1 MNQKIKLTKYE
12 YKNRKYIM
20 YMLFSTVIF
29 LGCAILGIQIIDI
42 NSINSLPILEDLNSI
57 NIIIGIIAIPSCL
70 LYYYMYKNNEFFIL
84 TLSYISIL
92 IEYLYVNFINNNSV
106 LIEQLITFTF
116 VFRVFLLT
124 IAILNES
131 KYANRIVTNKKR
143 YIILA
148 AVINIIGVFIE
159 VKFNVNDILISN
171 SRVLWNI
178 FQYGILIYYFI
189 LLVLLSIRCVRKN
202 IFIYTIFITTIS
214 IFTIR
219 RLFYF
224 NIFLKYSDKILEY
237 NKTLTF
243 IAYCILLIGLYIEV
257 IRRIEESIRLNNKV
271 SDFNELKIKYKE
283 IKEIEKA
290 KSQFF
295 ANLSHEIKTPIN
307 IIYSCI
313 QLLEVNKINGEKAL
327 SDAYNKYDNTLKQ
340 NCYRLL
346 RLVNNL
352 VDMTKIDSGYMK
364 LIFINCEIVS
374 LVEDI
379 TLSIIP
385 YVESKN
391 INIVFDTYIEELEIR
406 CDPESMERVILNLLS
421 NAIKFTNNDGNI
433 SVIVEADDKYVFIRV
448 KDDGIGISKDIRED
462 IFNRFVQEDK
472 SLNRKN
478 EGSGIGLA
486 LVKSLVE
493 LHDGEVYLEDVSEG
507 SEFVVKLPNIKIN
520 EEVNNHNRVMDVE
533 SKPLVQKIN
542 IEFSDIYEL
551 YWYYER
557 NCIPKK
563 LEIQFLFLKFSKI
576 K

>member
-12 YKNRKYIM
+12 DKNRKYIM

-29 LGCAILGIQIIDI
+29 LAFAILGIQIIDI
-42 NSINSLPILEDLNSI
+42 NSINSLPILNDLNSI
-57 NIIIGIIAIPSCL
+57 NIIVGIIAIPSCL

-131 KYANRIVTNKKR
+131 KYANRIVTNKRK
-143 YIILA
+143 YIVLA

-551 YWYYER
+551 Y
-557 NCIPKK
+557 
-563 LEIQFLFLKFSKI
+563 
-576 K
+576 

>member
-131 KYANRIVTNKKR
+131 KYANRIVTNKRK
-143 YIILA
+143 YIVLA

-551 YWYYER
+551 Y
-557 NCIPKK
+557 
-563 LEIQFLFLKFSKI
+563 
-576 K
+576 

>member
-1 MNQKIKLTKYE
+1 MILKSEQMDYRD
-12 YKNRKYIM
+12 KNRKHIM
-20 YMLFSTVIF
+20 YMLFTTIIF

-57 NIIIGIIAIPSCL
+57 NIVIGIIAIPTCI
-70 LYYYMYKNNEFFIL
+70 LYYYMYRNNEFFIL
-84 TLSYISIL
+84 TLSYVSIL
-92 IEYLYVNFINNNSV
+92 IEYIYVNFINSYNV
-106 LIEQLITFTF
+106 LIQHLITFTF

-124 IAILNES
+124 IAIFNEG
-131 KYANRIVTNKKR
+131 KYANKILKNKRIS
-143 YIILA
+143 IILA
-148 AVINIIGVFIE
+148 MIINFVVTFIE
-159 VKFNVNDILISN
+159 VKFNVNYILISN
-171 SRVLWNI
+171 NKILWNI
-178 FQYGILIYYFI
+178 LQGSVLIYYFI
-189 LLVLLSIRCVRKN
+189 LLILLSIRCIRKN
-202 IFIYTIFITTIS
+202 KFIYTIFITTIS

-219 RLFYF
+219 RIFYF
-224 NIFLKYSDKILEY
+224 DIFFKYSDKILEY
-237 NKTLTF
+237 NKMLTL
-243 IAYCILLIGLYIEV
+243 IAYTILLIGLYIEV
-257 IRRIEESIRLNNKV
+257 IRKIQESISLNNKV
-271 SDFNELKIKYKE
+271 SGFDELKIKYKE

-313 QLLEVNKINGEKAL
+313 QLLDINKKNGEKSL
-327 SDAYNKYDNTLKQ
+327 SDAYNKYEHTLKQ

-379 TLSIIP
+379 TLSIVP

-391 INIVFDTYIEELEIR
+391 INIVFDTYIEELKIR

-421 NAIKFTNNDGNI
+421 NAIKFTDNNGNI
-433 SVIVEADDKYVFIRV
+433 SVFIEADEKYVFIRV
-448 KDDGIGISKDIRED
+448 KDDGIGISEDIREE

-472 SLNRKN
+472 SFNRKK

-493 LHDGEVYLEDVSEG
+493 LHDGEVYLEKVSKG
-507 SEFVVKLPNIKIN
+507 SEFVVKLPNIKID
-520 EEVNNHNRVMDVE
+520 EELDVYNKVMDAE
-533 SKPLVQKIN
+533 SKPLVQRIH

-551 YWYYER
+551 Y
-557 NCIPKK
+557 
-563 LEIQFLFLKFSKI
+563 
-576 K
+576 

>member
-20 YMLFSTVIF
+20 YKLFSTVIF

-42 NSINSLPILEDLNSI
+42 NSINSLPILNDLNSI

-131 KYANRIVTNKKR
+131 KYANRIVTNKRK
-143 YIILA
+143 YIVLA

-224 NIFLKYSDKILEY
+224 NMFLKYSDKILEY

-551 YWYYER
+551 Y
-557 NCIPKK
+557 
-563 LEIQFLFLKFSKI
+563 
-576 K
+576 

>member
-1 MNQKIKLTKYE
+1 MILKSEQMDYRD
-12 YKNRKYIM
+12 KNRKHIM
-20 YMLFSTVIF
+20 YMLFTTIIF

-57 NIIIGIIAIPSCL
+57 NIVIGIIAIPTCI
-70 LYYYMYKNNEFFIL
+70 LYYYMYRNNEFFIL
-84 TLSYISIL
+84 TLSYVSIL
-92 IEYLYVNFINNNSV
+92 IEYIYVNFINSYNV
-106 LIEQLITFTF
+106 LIQHLITFTF

-124 IAILNES
+124 IAIFNEG
-131 KYANRIVTNKKR
+131 KYANKILKNKRIS
-143 YIILA
+143 IILA
-148 AVINIIGVFIE
+148 MIINFVVTFIE
-159 VKFNVNDILISN
+159 VKFNVNYILISN
-171 SRVLWNI
+171 NKILWNI
-178 FQYGILIYYFI
+178 LQGSILIYYFI
-189 LLVLLSIRCVRKN
+189 LLILLSIRCIRKN
-202 IFIYTIFITTIS
+202 KFIYTIFITTIS

-219 RLFYF
+219 RIFYF
-224 NIFLKYSDKILEY
+224 DIFFKYSDKILEY
-237 NKTLTF
+237 NKMLTL
-243 IAYCILLIGLYIEV
+243 IAYTILLIGLYIEV
-257 IRRIEESIRLNNKV
+257 IRKIQESISLNNKV
-271 SDFNELKIKYKE
+271 SGFDELKIKYKE

-313 QLLEVNKINGEKAL
+313 QLLDINKKNGEKSL
-327 SDAYNKYDNTLKQ
+327 SDAYNKYEHTLKQ

-379 TLSIIP
+379 TLSIAP

-391 INIVFDTYIEELEIR
+391 INIVFDTYIEELKIR

-421 NAIKFTNNDGNI
+421 NAIKFTDNNGNI
-433 SVIVEADDKYVFIRV
+433 SVFIEADEKYVFIRV
-448 KDDGIGISKDIRED
+448 KDDGIGISEDIREE

-472 SLNRKN
+472 SFNRKK

-493 LHDGEVYLEDVSEG
+493 LHDGEVYLEKVSKG
-507 SEFVVKLPNIKIN
+507 SEFVVKLPNIKID
-520 EEVNNHNRVMDVE
+520 EELDVYNKVMDAE
-533 SKPLVQKIN
+533 SKPLVQKIH

-551 YWYYER
+551 Y
-557 NCIPKK
+557 
-563 LEIQFLFLKFSKI
+563 
-576 K
+576 

>member
-12 YKNRKYIM
+12 DKNRKYIM

-29 LGCAILGIQIIDI
+29 LAFAILGIQIIDI

-189 LLVLLSIRCVRKN
+189 LLALLSIRCVRKN

-364 LIFINCEIVS
+364 LIFVNCEIVS

-551 YWYYER
+551 Y
-557 NCIPKK
+557 
-563 LEIQFLFLKFSKI
+563 
-576 K
+576 

>member
-1 MNQKIKLTKYE
+1 MILKSEQMDYRE
-12 YKNRKYIM
+12 KNRKHIM
-20 YMLFSTVIF
+20 YMLFTTIIF

-57 NIIIGIIAIPSCL
+57 NIVIGIIAIPTCI
-70 LYYYMYKNNEFFIL
+70 LYYYMYRNNEFFIL
-84 TLSYISIL
+84 TLSYVSIL
-92 IEYLYVNFINNNSV
+92 IEYIYVNFINSYNV
-106 LIEQLITFTF
+106 LTQHLITFTF

-124 IAILNES
+124 IAIFNEG
-131 KYANRIVTNKKR
+131 KYANKILKNKRIS
-143 YIILA
+143 IILA
-148 AVINIIGVFIE
+148 MIINFVVTFIE
-159 VKFNVNDILISN
+159 VKFNVNYILISN
-171 SRVLWNI
+171 NKILWNI
-178 FQYGILIYYFI
+178 FQGSILIYYFI
-189 LLVLLSIRCVRKN
+189 LLILLSIRCIRKN
-202 IFIYTIFITTIS
+202 KFIYTIFITTIS

-219 RLFYF
+219 RIF
-224 NIFLKYSDKILEY
+224 NFDIFFKYSDKILEY
-237 NKTLTF
+237 NKMLTL
-243 IAYCILLIGLYIEV
+243 IAYTILLIGLYIEV
-257 IRRIEESIRLNNKV
+257 IRKIEESISLNNKV
-271 SDFNELKIKYKE
+271 SGFDELKIKYKE

-313 QLLEVNKINGEKAL
+313 QLLDINKKNGEKSL
-327 SDAYNKYDNTLKQ
+327 SDAYNKYEHTLKQ

-379 TLSIIP
+379 TLSIVP

-391 INIVFDTYIEELEIR
+391 INIVFDTYIEELKIR

-421 NAIKFTNNDGNI
+421 NAIKFTDNNGNI
-433 SVIVEADDKYVFIRV
+433 SVFIEADEKYVFIRV
-448 KDDGIGISKDIRED
+448 KDDGIGISEDIREE

-472 SLNRKN
+472 SFNRKK

-493 LHDGEVYLEDVSEG
+493 LHDGEVYLEKVSKG
-507 SEFVVKLPNIKIN
+507 SEFVVKLPNIKID
-520 EEVNNHNRVMDVE
+520 EELDVYNKVMDAE

-551 YWYYER
+551 Y
-557 NCIPKK
+557 
-563 LEIQFLFLKFSKI
+563 
-576 K
+576 

>member
-1 MNQKIKLTKYE
+1 MSLKSEQMDYRD
-12 YKNRKYIM
+12 KNRKHIM
-20 YMLFSTVIF
+20 YMLFTTIIF

-57 NIIIGIIAIPSCL
+57 NIVIGIIAIPTCI
-70 LYYYMYKNNEFFIL
+70 LYYYMYRNNEFFIL
-84 TLSYISIL
+84 TLSYVSIL
-92 IEYLYVNFINNNSV
+92 IEYIYVNFINSYNV
-106 LIEQLITFTF
+106 VIQHLITFTF
-116 VFRVFLLT
+116 VFRIFLLT
-124 IAILNES
+124 IAIFNEG
-131 KYANRIVTNKKR
+131 KYANKILKNKRIS
-143 YIILA
+143 IILA
-148 AVINIIGVFIE
+148 MIINFVIAFIE
-159 VKFNVNDILISN
+159 VKFNVNYILISN
-171 SRVLWNI
+171 NKILWNI
-178 FQYGILIYYFI
+178 LQGSILIYYFI
-189 LLVLLSIRCVRKN
+189 LLILLSIRCIQKN
-202 IFIYTIFITTIS
+202 KFIYTIFITTIS

-219 RLFYF
+219 RIFYF
-224 NIFLKYSDKILEY
+224 DIFFKYSDKILEY
-237 NKTLTF
+237 NKMLTL
-243 IAYCILLIGLYIEV
+243 IAYTILLIGLYIEV
-257 IRRIEESIRLNNKV
+257 IRKIEESISLNNKV
-271 SDFNELKIKYKE
+271 SGFDELKIKYKE

-313 QLLEVNKINGEKAL
+313 QLLDINKKNGEKSL
-327 SDAYNKYDNTLKQ
+327 SDAYNKYEHTLKQ

-379 TLSIIP
+379 TLSIVP

-391 INIVFDTYIEELEIR
+391 INIVFDTYIEELKIR

-421 NAIKFTNNDGNI
+421 NAIKFTDNNGNI
-433 SVIVEADDKYVFIRV
+433 SVFIEADEKYVFIRV
-448 KDDGIGISKDIRED
+448 KDDGIGISEDIREE

-472 SLNRKN
+472 SFNRKK

-493 LHDGEVYLEDVSEG
+493 LHDGEVYLEKVSKG
-507 SEFVVKLPNIKIN
+507 SEFVVKLPNIKIH
-520 EEVNNHNRVMDVE
+520 EELNVYNKVMDAE
-533 SKPLVQKIN
+533 SKPLVQKIH

-551 YWYYER
+551 Y
-557 NCIPKK
+557 
-563 LEIQFLFLKFSKI
+563 
-576 K
+576 

>member
-12 YKNRKYIM
+12 DKNRKYIM

-29 LGCAILGIQIIDI
+29 LAFAILGIQIIDI

-224 NIFLKYSDKILEY
+224 NMFLKYSDKILEY

-551 YWYYER
+551 Y
-557 NCIPKK
+557 
-563 LEIQFLFLKFSKI
+563 
-576 K
+576 

>member
-1 MNQKIKLTKYE
+1 MILKSEQMDYRD
-12 YKNRKYIM
+12 KNRKHIM
-20 YMLFSTVIF
+20 YMLFTTIIF

-57 NIIIGIIAIPSCL
+57 NIVLGIIAIPTCI
-70 LYYYMYKNNEFFIL
+70 LYYYMYRNNEFFIL
-84 TLSYISIL
+84 TLSYVSIL
-92 IEYLYVNFINNNSV
+92 IEYIYVNFINSYNV
-106 LIEQLITFTF
+106 LTQHLITFTF

-124 IAILNES
+124 IAIFNEG
-131 KYANRIVTNKKR
+131 KYANKILKNKRIS
-143 YIILA
+143 IILA
-148 AVINIIGVFIE
+148 MIINFVVTFIE
-159 VKFNVNDILISN
+159 VKFNVNYILISN
-171 SRVLWNI
+171 NKILWNI
-178 FQYGILIYYFI
+178 FQGSILIYYFI
-189 LLVLLSIRCVRKN
+189 LLILLSIRCIRKN
-202 IFIYTIFITTIS
+202 KFIYTIFITTIS

-219 RLFYF
+219 RIF
-224 NIFLKYSDKILEY
+224 NFDIFFKYSDKILEY
-237 NKTLTF
+237 NKMLTL
-243 IAYCILLIGLYIEV
+243 IAYTILLIGLYIEV
-257 IRRIEESIRLNNKV
+257 IRKIEESISLNNKV
-271 SDFNELKIKYKE
+271 SGFDELKIKYKE

-313 QLLEVNKINGEKAL
+313 QLLDINKKNGEKSL
-327 SDAYNKYDNTLKQ
+327 SDAYNKYEHTLKQ

-379 TLSIIP
+379 TLSIVP

-391 INIVFDTYIEELEIR
+391 INIVFDTYIEELKIR

-421 NAIKFTNNDGNI
+421 NAIKFTDNNGNI
-433 SVIVEADDKYVFIRV
+433 SVFIEADEKYVFIRV
-448 KDDGIGISKDIRED
+448 KDDGIGISEDIREE

-472 SLNRKN
+472 SFNRKK

-493 LHDGEVYLEDVSEG
+493 LHDGEVYLEKVSKG
-507 SEFVVKLPNIKIN
+507 SEFVVKLPNIKID
-520 EEVNNHNRVMDVE
+520 EELDVYNKVMDAE

-551 YWYYER
+551 Y
-557 NCIPKK
+557 
-563 LEIQFLFLKFSKI
+563 
-576 K
+576 

>member
-1 MNQKIKLTKYE
+1 MILKSEQMDYRD
-12 YKNRKYIM
+12 KNRKHIM
-20 YMLFSTVIF
+20 YMLFTTIIF

-57 NIIIGIIAIPSCL
+57 NIVIGIIAIPTCI
-70 LYYYMYKNNEFFIL
+70 LYYYMYRNNEFFIL
-84 TLSYISIL
+84 TLSYVSIL
-92 IEYLYVNFINNNSV
+92 IEYIYVNFINSYNV
-106 LIEQLITFTF
+106 LTQHLITFTF

-124 IAILNES
+124 IAIFNEG
-131 KYANRIVTNKKR
+131 KYANKILKNKRIS
-143 YIILA
+143 IILA
-148 AVINIIGVFIE
+148 MIIIFVVTFIE
-159 VKFNVNDILISN
+159 VKFNVNYILISN
-171 SRVLWNI
+171 NKILWNI
-178 FQYGILIYYFI
+178 FQGSILIYYFI
-189 LLVLLSIRCVRKN
+189 LLILLSIRCIRKN
-202 IFIYTIFITTIS
+202 KFIYTIFITTIS

-219 RLFYF
+219 RIF
-224 NIFLKYSDKILEY
+224 NFDIFFKYSDKILEY
-237 NKTLTF
+237 NKMLTL
-243 IAYCILLIGLYIEV
+243 IAYTILLIGLYIEV
-257 IRRIEESIRLNNKV
+257 IRKIEESISLNNKV
-271 SDFNELKIKYKE
+271 SGFDELKIKYKE

-313 QLLEVNKINGEKAL
+313 QLLDINKKNGEKSL
-327 SDAYNKYDNTLKQ
+327 SDAYNKYEHTLKQ

-379 TLSIIP
+379 TLSIVP

-391 INIVFDTYIEELEIR
+391 INIVFDTYIEELKIR

-421 NAIKFTNNDGNI
+421 NAIKFTDNNGNI
-433 SVIVEADDKYVFIRV
+433 SVFIEADEKYVFIRV
-448 KDDGIGISKDIRED
+448 KDDGIGISEDIREK

-472 SLNRKN
+472 SFNRKK

-493 LHDGEVYLEDVSEG
+493 LHDGEVYLEKVSKG
-507 SEFVVKLPNIKIN
+507 SEFVVKLPNIKID
-520 EEVNNHNRVMDVE
+520 EELDVYNKVMDAE

-551 YWYYER
+551 Y
-557 NCIPKK
+557 
-563 LEIQFLFLKFSKI
+563 
-576 K
+576 

>member
-57 NIIIGIIAIPSCL
+57 NIIVGIIAIPSCL

-131 KYANRIVTNKKR
+131 KYANRIVTNKRK
-143 YIILA
+143 YIVLA

-551 YWYYER
+551 Y
-557 NCIPKK
+557 
-563 LEIQFLFLKFSKI
+563 
-576 K
+576 

>member
-12 YKNRKYIM
+12 YKNRKYII

-131 KYANRIVTNKKR
+131 KYANRIVTNKRK
-143 YIILA
+143 YIVLA

-551 YWYYER
+551 Y
-557 NCIPKK
+557 
-563 LEIQFLFLKFSKI
+563 
-576 K
+576 

>member
-12 YKNRKYIM
+12 DKNRKYIM

-29 LGCAILGIQIIDI
+29 LAFAISGIQIIDI
-42 NSINSLPILEDLNSI
+42 NSINSLPILNDLNSI
-57 NIIIGIIAIPSCL
+57 NIIVGIIAIPSCL

-92 IEYLYVNFINNNSV
+92 IEYIYVNFINNNSV

-131 KYANRIVTNKKR
+131 KYANRIVTNKRK
-143 YIILA
+143 YIVLA

-178 FQYGILIYYFI
+178 FQCGILIYYFI

-202 IFIYTIFITTIS
+202 ICIYTIFITTIS

-224 NIFLKYSDKILEY
+224 NMFLKYSDKILEY

-271 SDFNELKIKYKE
+271 SCFDELKIKYKE

-551 YWYYER
+551 Y
-557 NCIPKK
+557 
-563 LEIQFLFLKFSKI
+563 
-576 K
+576 

>member
-1 MNQKIKLTKYE
+1 MILKSEQMDYRD
-12 YKNRKYIM
+12 KNRKHIM
-20 YMLFSTVIF
+20 YMLFTTIIF

-57 NIIIGIIAIPSCL
+57 NIVIGIIAIPTCI
-70 LYYYMYKNNEFFIL
+70 LYYYMYRNNEFFIL
-84 TLSYISIL
+84 TLSYVSIL
-92 IEYLYVNFINNNSV
+92 IEYIYVNFINSYNV
-106 LIEQLITFTF
+106 VIQHLITFTF
-116 VFRVFLLT
+116 VFRIFLLT
-124 IAILNES
+124 IAIFNEG
-131 KYANRIVTNKKR
+131 KYANKILKNKRIS
-143 YIILA
+143 IILA
-148 AVINIIGVFIE
+148 MIINFVIAFIE
-159 VKFNVNDILISN
+159 VKFNVNYILISN
-171 SRVLWNI
+171 NKILWNI
-178 FQYGILIYYFI
+178 FQGSILIYYFI
-189 LLVLLSIRCVRKN
+189 LLILLSIRCIRKN
-202 IFIYTIFITTIS
+202 KFIYTIFITTIS

-219 RLFYF
+219 RIF
-224 NIFLKYSDKILEY
+224 NFDIFFKYSDKILEY
-237 NKTLTF
+237 NKMLTL
-243 IAYCILLIGLYIEV
+243 IAYTILLIGLYIEV
-257 IRRIEESIRLNNKV
+257 IRKIEESISLNNKV
-271 SDFNELKIKYKE
+271 SGFDELKIKYKE

-313 QLLEVNKINGEKAL
+313 QLLDINKKNGEKSL
-327 SDAYNKYDNTLKQ
+327 SDAYNKYEHTLKQ

-379 TLSIIP
+379 TLSIVP

-391 INIVFDTYIEELEIR
+391 INIVFDTYIEELKIR

-421 NAIKFTNNDGNI
+421 NAIKFTDNNGNI
-433 SVIVEADDKYVFIRV
+433 SVFIEADEKYVFIRV
-448 KDDGIGISKDIRED
+448 KDDGIGISEDIREE

-472 SLNRKN
+472 SFNRKK

-493 LHDGEVYLEDVSEG
+493 LHDGEVYLEKVSKG
-507 SEFVVKLPNIKIN
+507 SEFVVKLPNIKIH
-520 EEVNNHNRVMDVE
+520 EELNVYNKVMDAE
-533 SKPLVQKIN
+533 SKPLVQKIH

-551 YWYYER
+551 Y
-557 NCIPKK
+557 
-563 LEIQFLFLKFSKI
+563 
-576 K
+576 

>member
-1 MNQKIKLTKYE
+1 MILKSEQMDYRD
-12 YKNRKYIM
+12 KNRKHIM
-20 YMLFSTVIF
+20 YMLFTTIIF

-57 NIIIGIIAIPSCL
+57 NIVIGIIAIPTCI
-70 LYYYMYKNNEFFIL
+70 LYYYMYRNNEFFIL
-84 TLSYISIL
+84 TLSYVSIL
-92 IEYLYVNFINNNSV
+92 IEYIYVNFINSYNV
-106 LIEQLITFTF
+106 LTQHLITFTF

-124 IAILNES
+124 IAIFNEG
-131 KYANRIVTNKKR
+131 KYANKILKNKRIS
-143 YIILA
+143 IILA
-148 AVINIIGVFIE
+148 MIINFVVTFIE
-159 VKFNVNDILISN
+159 VKFNVNYILISN
-171 SRVLWNI
+171 NKILWNI
-178 FQYGILIYYFI
+178 FQGSILIYYFI
-189 LLVLLSIRCVRKN
+189 LLILLSIRCIRKN
-202 IFIYTIFITTIS
+202 KFIYTIFITTIS

-219 RLFYF
+219 RIF
-224 NIFLKYSDKILEY
+224 NFDIFFKYSDKILEY
-237 NKTLTF
+237 NKMLTL
-243 IAYCILLIGLYIEV
+243 IAYTILLIGLYIEV
-257 IRRIEESIRLNNKV
+257 IRKIEEGISLNNKV
-271 SDFNELKIKYKE
+271 SGFDELKIKYKE

-313 QLLEVNKINGEKAL
+313 QLLDINKKNGEKSL
-327 SDAYNKYDNTLKQ
+327 SDAYNKYEHTLKQ

-379 TLSIIP
+379 TLSIVP

-391 INIVFDTYIEELEIR
+391 INIVFDTYIEELKIR

-421 NAIKFTNNDGNI
+421 NAIKFTDNNGNI
-433 SVIVEADDKYVFIRV
+433 SVFIEADEKYVFIRV
-448 KDDGIGISKDIRED
+448 KDDGIGISEDIREE

-472 SLNRKN
+472 SFNRKK

-493 LHDGEVYLEDVSEG
+493 LHDGEVYLEKVSKG
-507 SEFVVKLPNIKIN
+507 SEFVVKLPNIKID
-520 EEVNNHNRVMDVE
+520 EELDVYNKVMDAE

-551 YWYYER
+551 Y
-557 NCIPKK
+557 
-563 LEIQFLFLKFSKI
+563 
-576 K
+576 

>member
-1 MNQKIKLTKYE
+1 MSLKSEQMDYRD
-12 YKNRKYIM
+12 KNRKYIM
-20 YMLFSTVIF
+20 YMLFTTIIF

-57 NIIIGIIAIPSCL
+57 NIVIGIIAIPTCI
-70 LYYYMYKNNEFFIL
+70 LYYYMYRNNEFFIL
-84 TLSYISIL
+84 TLSYVSIL
-92 IEYLYVNFINNNSV
+92 IEYIYVNFINSYNV
-106 LIEQLITFTF
+106 VIQHLITFTF
-116 VFRVFLLT
+116 VFRIFLLT
-124 IAILNES
+124 IAIFNEG
-131 KYANRIVTNKKR
+131 KYANKILKNKRIS
-143 YIILA
+143 IILA
-148 AVINIIGVFIE
+148 MIINFVIAFIE
-159 VKFNVNDILISN
+159 VKFNVNYILISN
-171 SRVLWNI
+171 NKILWNI
-178 FQYGILIYYFI
+178 LQGSILIYYFI
-189 LLVLLSIRCVRKN
+189 LLILLSIRCIQKN
-202 IFIYTIFITTIS
+202 KFIYTIFITTIS

-219 RLFYF
+219 RIFYF
-224 NIFLKYSDKILEY
+224 DIFFKYSDKILEY
-237 NKTLTF
+237 NKMLTL
-243 IAYCILLIGLYIEV
+243 IAYTILLIGLYIEV
-257 IRRIEESIRLNNKV
+257 IRKIEESISLNNKV
-271 SDFNELKIKYKE
+271 SGFDELKIKYKE

-313 QLLEVNKINGEKAL
+313 QLLDINKKNGEKSL
-327 SDAYNKYDNTLKQ
+327 SDAYNKYEHTLKQ

-379 TLSIIP
+379 TLSIVP

-391 INIVFDTYIEELEIR
+391 INIVFDTYIEELKIR

-421 NAIKFTNNDGNI
+421 NAIKFTDNNGNI
-433 SVIVEADDKYVFIRV
+433 SVFIEADEKYVFIRV
-448 KDDGIGISKDIRED
+448 KDDGIGISEDIREE

-472 SLNRKN
+472 SFNRKK

-493 LHDGEVYLEDVSEG
+493 LHDGEVYLEKVSKG
-507 SEFVVKLPNIKIN
+507 SEFVVKLPNIKIH
-520 EEVNNHNRVMDVE
+520 EELNVYNKVMDAE
-533 SKPLVQKIN
+533 SKPLVQKIH

-551 YWYYER
+551 Y
-557 NCIPKK
+557 
-563 LEIQFLFLKFSKI
+563 
-576 K
+576 

>member
-1 MNQKIKLTKYE
+1 MSLKSEQMDYRD
-12 YKNRKYIM
+12 KNRKYIM
-20 YMLFSTVIF
+20 YMLFTTIIF

-57 NIIIGIIAIPSCL
+57 NIVIGIIAIPTCI
-70 LYYYMYKNNEFFIL
+70 LYYYMYRNNEFFIL
-84 TLSYISIL
+84 TLSYVSIL
-92 IEYLYVNFINNNSV
+92 IEYIYVNFINSYNV
-106 LIEQLITFTF
+106 VIQHLITFTF
-116 VFRVFLLT
+116 VFRIFLLT
-124 IAILNES
+124 IAIFNEG
-131 KYANRIVTNKKR
+131 KYANKILKNKRIS
-143 YIILA
+143 IILA
-148 AVINIIGVFIE
+148 MIINFVVTFIE
-159 VKFNVNDILISN
+159 VKFNVNYILISN
-171 SRVLWNI
+171 NKILWNI
-178 FQYGILIYYFI
+178 LQGSILIYYFI
-189 LLVLLSIRCVRKN
+189 LLILLSIRCIRKN
-202 IFIYTIFITTIS
+202 KFIYTIFITTIS

-219 RLFYF
+219 RIFYF
-224 NIFLKYSDKILEY
+224 DIFFKYSDKILEY
-237 NKTLTF
+237 NKMLTL
-243 IAYCILLIGLYIEV
+243 IAYTILLIGLYIEV
-257 IRRIEESIRLNNKV
+257 IRKIEEGISLNNKV
-271 SDFNELKIKYKE
+271 SGFDELKIKYKE

-313 QLLEVNKINGEKAL
+313 QLLDINKKNGEKSL
-327 SDAYNKYDNTLKQ
+327 SDAYNKYEHTLKQ

-379 TLSIIP
+379 TLSIVP

-391 INIVFDTYIEELEIR
+391 INIVFDTYIEELKIR

-421 NAIKFTNNDGNI
+421 NAIKFTDNNGNI
-433 SVIVEADDKYVFIRV
+433 SVFIEADEKYVFIRV
-448 KDDGIGISKDIRED
+448 KDDGIGISEDIREE

-472 SLNRKN
+472 SFNRKK

-493 LHDGEVYLEDVSEG
+493 LHDGEVYLEKVSKG
-507 SEFVVKLPNIKIN
+507 SEFVVKLPNIKIH
-520 EEVNNHNRVMDVE
+520 EELNVYNKVMDAE
-533 SKPLVQKIN
+533 SKPLVQKIH

-551 YWYYER
+551 Y
-557 NCIPKK
+557 
-563 LEIQFLFLKFSKI
+563 
-576 K
+576 

>member
-1 MNQKIKLTKYE
+1 MSLKSEQMDYRD
-12 YKNRKYIM
+12 KNRKYIM
-20 YMLFSTVIF
+20 YMLFTTIIF

-57 NIIIGIIAIPSCL
+57 NIVIGIIAIPTCI
-70 LYYYMYKNNEFFIL
+70 LYYYMYRNNEFFIL
-84 TLSYISIL
+84 TLSYVSIL
-92 IEYLYVNFINNNSV
+92 IEYIYVNFINSYNV
-106 LIEQLITFTF
+106 VIQHLITFTF

-124 IAILNES
+124 IAIFNEG
-131 KYANRIVTNKKR
+131 KYANKILKNKRIS
-143 YIILA
+143 IILA
-148 AVINIIGVFIE
+148 MIINFVVTFIE
-159 VKFNVNDILISN
+159 VKFNVNYILISN
-171 SRVLWNI
+171 NKILWNI
-178 FQYGILIYYFI
+178 LQGSILIYYFI
-189 LLVLLSIRCVRKN
+189 LLILLSIRCIRKN
-202 IFIYTIFITTIS
+202 KFIYTIFITTIS

-219 RLFYF
+219 RIFYF
-224 NIFLKYSDKILEY
+224 DIFFKYSDKILEY
-237 NKTLTF
+237 NKMLTL
-243 IAYCILLIGLYIEV
+243 IAYTILLIGLYIEV
-257 IRRIEESIRLNNKV
+257 IRKIQESISLNNKV
-271 SDFNELKIKYKE
+271 SGFDELKIKYKE

-313 QLLEVNKINGEKAL
+313 QLLDINKKNGEKSL
-327 SDAYNKYDNTLKQ
+327 SDAYNKYEHTLKQ

-379 TLSIIP
+379 TLSIVP

-391 INIVFDTYIEELEIR
+391 INIVFDTYIEELKIR

-421 NAIKFTNNDGNI
+421 NAIKFTDNNGNI
-433 SVIVEADDKYVFIRV
+433 SVFIEADEKYVFIRV
-448 KDDGIGISKDIRED
+448 KDDGIGISEDIREE

-472 SLNRKN
+472 SFNRKK

-493 LHDGEVYLEDVSEG
+493 LHDGEVYLEKVSKG
-507 SEFVVKLPNIKIN
+507 SEFVVKLPNIKID
-520 EEVNNHNRVMDVE
+520 EELDVYNKVMDAE
-533 SKPLVQKIN
+533 SKPLVQKIH

-551 YWYYER
+551 Y
-557 NCIPKK
+557 
-563 LEIQFLFLKFSKI
+563 
-576 K
+576 

>member
-1 MNQKIKLTKYE
+1 MILKSEQMNYRD
-12 YKNRKYIM
+12 KNRKYIM
-20 YMLFSTVIF
+20 YMLFATIIF

-57 NIIIGIIAIPSCL
+57 NIVIGIIAIPTCI
-70 LYYYMYKNNEFFIL
+70 LYYYMYRNNEFFIL
-84 TLSYISIL
+84 TLSYVSIL
-92 IEYLYVNFINNNSV
+92 IEYIYVNFINSYSI
-106 LIEQLITFTF
+106 LIQHLITFTF

-124 IAILNES
+124 IAIFNEG
-131 KYANRIVTNKKR
+131 KYANKILKNKRIS
-143 YIILA
+143 IILA
-148 AVINIIGVFIE
+148 MIINFVVAFIE
-159 VKFNVNDILISN
+159 VKFNVNYILISN
-171 SRVLWNI
+171 NKILWNI
-178 FQYGILIYYFI
+178 LQGSVLIYYFI
-189 LLVLLSIRCVRKN
+189 LLILLSIRCIRKN
-202 IFIYTIFITTIS
+202 KFIYTIFITTIS

-224 NIFLKYSDKILEY
+224 DIFFKYSDKILEY
-237 NKTLTF
+237 NKMLTL
-243 IAYCILLIGLYIEV
+243 IAYTILLIGLYIEV
-257 IRRIEESIRLNNKV
+257 IRKIEESISLNNKV
-271 SDFNELKIKYKE
+271 SGFDELKIKYKE

-313 QLLEVNKINGEKAL
+313 QLLEINKKNGEKSL
-327 SDAYNKYDNTLKQ
+327 SDAYNKYDATLKQ

-364 LIFINCEIVS
+364 LTFINCEIVS

-379 TLSIIP
+379 TLSIVP

-391 INIVFDTYIEELEIR
+391 INIVFDTYIEELKIR

-421 NAIKFTNNDGNI
+421 NAIKFTDNNGNI
-433 SVIVEADDKYVFIRV
+433 SVFVEADEEYVFIRV
-448 KDDGIGISKDIRED
+448 KDDGIGISEDIREE

-472 SLNRKN
+472 SFNRKK

-493 LHDGEVYLEDVSEG
+493 LHDGEVYLEKVSKG
-507 SEFVVKLPNIKIN
+507 SEFVVKLPNIKID
-520 EEVNNHNRVMDVE
+520 EELNVYNKVMDAE
-533 SKPLVQKIN
+533 SKPLVQKIH

-551 YWYYER
+551 Y
-557 NCIPKK
+557 
-563 LEIQFLFLKFSKI
+563 
-576 K
+576 

>member
-1 MNQKIKLTKYE
+1 MNQNIKLTKYE
-12 YKNRKYIM
+12 DKNRKYIM

-551 YWYYER
+551 Y
-557 NCIPKK
+557 
-563 LEIQFLFLKFSKI
+563 
-576 K
+576 

>member
-1 MNQKIKLTKYE
+1 MSLKSEQMDYRD
-12 YKNRKYIM
+12 KNRKYIM
-20 YMLFSTVIF
+20 YMLFTTIIF

-57 NIIIGIIAIPSCL
+57 NIVIGIIAIPTCI
-70 LYYYMYKNNEFFIL
+70 LYYYMYRNNEFFIL
-84 TLSYISIL
+84 TLSYVSIL
-92 IEYLYVNFINNNSV
+92 IEYIYVNFINSYNV
-106 LIEQLITFTF
+106 LIQHLITFTF

-124 IAILNES
+124 IAIFNEG
-131 KYANRIVTNKKR
+131 KYANKILKNKRIS
-143 YIILA
+143 IILA
-148 AVINIIGVFIE
+148 MIINFVIAFIE
-159 VKFNVNDILISN
+159 VKFNVNYILISN
-171 SRVLWNI
+171 NKILWNI
-178 FQYGILIYYFI
+178 LQGSILIYYFI
-189 LLVLLSIRCVRKN
+189 LLILLSIRCIQKN
-202 IFIYTIFITTIS
+202 KFIYTIFITTIS

-219 RLFYF
+219 RIFYF
-224 NIFLKYSDKILEY
+224 DIFFKYSDKILEY
-237 NKTLTF
+237 NKMLTL
-243 IAYCILLIGLYIEV
+243 IAYTILLIGLYIEV
-257 IRRIEESIRLNNKV
+257 IRKIEESISLNNKV
-271 SDFNELKIKYKE
+271 SGFDELKIKYKE

-313 QLLEVNKINGEKAL
+313 QLLDINKKNGEKSL
-327 SDAYNKYDNTLKQ
+327 SDAYNKYEHTLKQ

-379 TLSIIP
+379 TLSIVP

-391 INIVFDTYIEELEIR
+391 INIVFDTYIEELKIR

-421 NAIKFTNNDGNI
+421 NAIKFTDNNGNI
-433 SVIVEADDKYVFIRV
+433 SVFIEADEKYVFIRV
-448 KDDGIGISKDIRED
+448 KDDGIGISEDIREE

-472 SLNRKN
+472 SFNRKK

-493 LHDGEVYLEDVSEG
+493 LHDGEVYLEKVSKG
-507 SEFVVKLPNIKIN
+507 SEFVVKLPNIKIH
-520 EEVNNHNRVMDVE
+520 EELNVYNKVMDAE
-533 SKPLVQKIN
+533 SKPLVQKIH

-551 YWYYER
+551 Y
-557 NCIPKK
+557 
-563 LEIQFLFLKFSKI
+563 
-576 K
+576 

>member
-12 YKNRKYIM
+12 DKNRKYIM

-29 LGCAILGIQIIDI
+29 LGFAILGIQIIDI
-42 NSINSLPILEDLNSI
+42 NSINSLPILNDLNSI
-57 NIIIGIIAIPSCL
+57 NIIVGIIAIPSCL

-92 IEYLYVNFINNNSV
+92 IEYIYVNFINNNSV

-131 KYANRIVTNKKR
+131 KYANRIVTNKRK
-143 YIILA
+143 YIVLA

-178 FQYGILIYYFI
+178 FQCGILIYYFI

-224 NIFLKYSDKILEY
+224 NMFLKYSDKILEY

-551 YWYYER
+551 Y
-557 NCIPKK
+557 
-563 LEIQFLFLKFSKI
+563 
-576 K
+576 